1 MSVLSVFWNSFKN
14 VIWETWVLSL
24 VGKIPLEKGKA
35 NPLQYSGLKNSMDYI
50 VHGVPKSWIQLSDFH
65 FQKI

>member
-14 VIWETWVLSL
+14 MIWETWVLSL

-50 VHGVPKSWIQLSDFH
+50 VHGDTKNQIQLSNFDFSTM
-65 FQKI
+65 